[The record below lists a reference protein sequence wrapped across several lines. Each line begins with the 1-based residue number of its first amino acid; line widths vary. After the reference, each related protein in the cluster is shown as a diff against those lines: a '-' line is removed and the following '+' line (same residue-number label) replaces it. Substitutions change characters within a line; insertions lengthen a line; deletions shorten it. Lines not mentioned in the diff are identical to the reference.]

1 MEFHY
6 RAGDERRSRSP
17 PPPTSTASA
26 ATSASGSADG
36 HGVGDG
42 AVERAEMNPAAVPTD
57 ADELRRQ
64 AEKAKIRERILREEA
79 EHWVLEA
86 EVRRELMEQL
96 LRLAAPV
103 LGRQAGGSDAPV
115 APPPPS
121 PLPRMVAANSSSPV
135 APEVAQAQSK
145 TNILATPSAKRKSPD
160 QNVASTVSAATSS
173 KKYKPSLSCTVC
185 GIMLTGEK
193 AMGDHLNGKGHRKKA
208 AALAQPPPEQ
218 EIAEEAAERDAMT
231 MTPTVDY
238 TPTKLTMLTNA
249 GTMEEVTQMDG
260 FLLCEVCN
268 VRTADRVTMMCHL
281 EGTKHIT
288 SAQKKRLAKNNGAKG
303 QPMPAPTTSAPGDDR
318 PDTVVLEVDG
328 VPHAVRRV
336 DGSLLCELCGVNAPA
351 ESGMRC
357 HLSGK
362 KHKNKAKAQ
371 ARTTATSAK
380 EGCATVES
388 SKAPGKNEV
397 KVGAATAV
405 AEADGAGDSDSLT
418 MEVDGVKH
426 PLRRVDG
433 FLVCVCCD
441 VKAPAEVVMRSHLV
455 GKKHKNK
462 MAVSAAAVNAGAGGK
477 GAAVVVATGGQM
489 QGNGSMT
496 AKADG
501 EKEIELLV
509 APQAEN
515 SSGMAP
521 MDVDEPAKAE
531 SIVTPT
537 ESSKDREISAEAKK
551 DEHSAG
557 EINGSVTQV
566 KESVKTTDGVIA
578 ETTGTPV
585 KIQVEGKL
593 FVVLRQ
599 ENGRLSCERCGVHGC
614 DKDGMLQHLYTKT
627 HWEKARLAEEAAACA
642 SATAAEVDKKGE
654 ACGGEHVPEETAQ
667 VKK

>member
-1 MEFHY
+1 
-6 RAGDERRSRSP
+6 
-17 PPPTSTASA
+17 
-26 ATSASGSADG
+26 
-36 HGVGDG
+36 
-42 AVERAEMNPAAVPTD
+42 MNPAAVPAD

-64 AEKAKIRERILREEA
+64 AEKARIRERILREEA

-103 LGRQAGGSDAPV
+103 LGRQAGGSDHAPV
-115 APPPPS
+115 APPPQ
-121 PLPRMVAANSSSPV
+121 PRMVAANSSSPV
-135 APEVAQAQSK
+135 VPEVAQAQSK
-145 TNILATPSAKRKSPD
+145 TNVPAAPSAKRKSPD

-173 KKYKPSLSCTVC
+173 KKHKPSLSCTVC

-193 AMGDHLNGKGHRKKA
+193 AMGDHFNGKGHRKKA
-208 AALAQPPPEQ
+208 AALAQPPPEPEQ
-218 EIAEEAAERDAMT
+218 EEVAAEGDAMA
-231 MTPTVDY
+231 MMPPTADY

-288 SAQKKRLAKNNGAKG
+288 NAQKKRLAKNNGAKG
-303 QPMPAPTTSAPGDDR
+303 QPMPASTTSAPGGDPADA
-318 PDTVVLEVDG
+318 VVLEVDG
-328 VPHAVRRV
+328 VPHTVRRV
-336 DGSLLCELCGVNAPA
+336 DGCLLCELCDVKAPA

-362 KHKNKAKAQ
+362 KHKSKAKAQ
-371 ARTTATSAK
+371 AGTPATSAR
-380 EGCATVES
+380 EGGATTVES

-397 KVGAATAV
+397 KVSAATAAV

-418 MEVDGVKH
+418 MEVDGVRH

-441 VKAPAEVVMRSHLV
+441 VRAPAEVVMRSHLV

-462 MAVSAAAVNAGAGGK
+462 MAAAAAAGAGGK
-477 GAAVVVATGGQM
+477 GAPVVVATGGQV

-501 EKEIELLV
+501 EKEIELSV
-509 APQAEN
+509 APQAKN
-515 SSGMAP
+515 TYGVAP
-521 MDVDEPAKAE
+521 MDVDEPAKVE
-531 SIVTPT
+531 SIVIPT
-537 ESSKDREISAEAKK
+537 ESSKDREITPEAKK

-557 EINGSVTQV
+557 EINGSVTPV
-566 KESVKTTDGVIA
+566 KEPVKTTGDAIA
-578 ETTGTPV
+578 ATTGTPV

-593 FVVLRQ
+593 FIVLRQ

-627 HWEKARLAEEAAACA
+627 HWEKVRLAEEAAACA
-642 SATAAEVDKKGE
+642 SATAAEEVNKKGE
-654 ACGGEHVPEETAQ
+654 ACGGEQVTEGTAAQ
-667 VKK
+667 VKN

>member
-1 MEFHY
+1 MEFQY

-103 LGRQAGGSDAPV
+103 LGRQAGGSDYAPV
-115 APPPPS
+115 APPPQ
-121 PLPRMVAANSSSPV
+121 PRMVAANSSSPV

-145 TNILATPSAKRKSPD
+145 THVLAAPSAKRKSPD

-173 KKYKPSLSCTVC
+173 KKHKPSLSCTVC

-208 AALAQPPPEQ
+208 AALAQPPPEPEQ
-218 EIAEEAAERDAMT
+218 VEEAAERDAMA
-231 MTPTVDY
+231 MPPTVDY

-351 ESGMRC
+351 ESGMQC

-371 ARTTATSAK
+371 AGTTATSGK
-380 EGCATVES
+380 EGGATVES
-388 SKAPGKNEV
+388 SKAPGKNEA
-397 KVGAATAV
+397 KVSAAAAV
-405 AEADGAGDSDSLT
+405 AEAGGAGDSDSLT

-462 MAVSAAAVNAGAGGK
+462 MAVSAAAGAGGK
-477 GAAVVVATGGQM
+477 GAPVVVATGGQA
-489 QGNGSMT
+489 QGNGSME

-501 EKEIELLV
+501 EKEIELSV
-509 APQAEN
+509 APQAKDT
-515 SSGMAP
+515 SGTEP
-521 MDVDEPAKAE
+521 MDVDEPAKVESFTPIEPAKDGEITPEAE
-531 SIVTPT
+531 KC
-537 ESSKDREISAEAKK
+537 EK
-551 DEHSAG
+551 SAG
-557 EINGSVTQV
+557 ELNGLVTQV
-566 KESVKTTDGVIA
+566 KEPVKTTDGVIA
-578 ETTGTPV
+578 AMTGTPV

-599 ENGRLSCERCGVHGC
+599 ENGRLSCEPCGVHGC

-627 HWEKARLAEEAAACA
+627 HWEKARLAEEAACA
-642 SATAAEVDKKGE
+642 SAKASEEVHKKGE
-654 ACGGEHVPEETAQ
+654 ACGGEQITEGTAAQ
-667 VKK
+667 VKN